1 MIGSTL
7 HGWTKAPKQDR
18 GSRLRVRLS
27 ISTIIWLITSEFRR
41 HRCTSKYGL
50 AKHPEKAPP
59 VPQHLGKDGQAAA
72 LTAAA
77 AAYRGAAPRMD
88 GSDAE
93 AFVRGCCGTLWHPAG
108 GACRGDALDAESLEL
123 RGCEGVCVVGAAA
136 MPALPRVNPSL
147 SCYAMGWRL
156 GELLAAE

>member
-1 MIGSTL
+1 MKLKNPPLDLRRRAADGRV
-7 HGWTKAPKQDR
+7 GR
-18 GSRLRVRLS
+18 GSLCS
-27 ISTIIWLITSEFRR
+27 WW
-41 HRCTSKYGL
+41 
-50 AKHPEKAPP
+50 
-59 VPQHLGKDGQAAA
+59 
-72 LTAAA
+72 
-77 AAYRGAAPRMD
+77 
-88 GSDAE
+88 
-93 AFVRGCCGTLWHPAG
+93 TLWHPAG

>member
-1 MIGSTL
+1 
-7 HGWTKAPKQDR
+7 
-18 GSRLRVRLS
+18 
-27 ISTIIWLITSEFRR
+27 
-41 HRCTSKYGL
+41 
-50 AKHPEKAPP
+50 
-59 VPQHLGKDGQAAA
+59 
-72 LTAAA
+72 
-77 AAYRGAAPRMD
+77 MD